1 MTRGLVPVTVGL
13 PIVSAMRIT
22 LPSGTEA
29 EIAEPADSDVESTMG
44 LVITPD
50 IFGLRPLFDDMVAR
64 LSSVWSMTVCAV
76 EPFPG
81 LDLGPDVEP
90 RMAAMSSLDDAV
102 HLRDLEEAA
111 DATGCERVGLLGFCM
126 GGMYCFK
133 SARSDRFA
141 KIASFYGMIRLPE
154 GWRGP
159 GQGEPLQHLA
169 AGHPE
174 RVLAII
180 GELDPYTPPDDVVA
194 LEATGVH
201 IVRYPDAEH
210 GFAHAP
216 ERPAHRPADAA
227 DAFQRAQTWLTS

>member
-1 MTRGLVPVTVGL
+1 
-13 PIVSAMRIT
+13 MRIT

-29 EIAEPADSDVESTMG
+29 EFAECTGDPSMG

-50 IFGLRPLFDDMVAR
+50 IFGLRPLFDDMVGR
-64 LSSVWSMTVCAV
+64 LSSVWSMNVCAV

-81 LDLGPDVEP
+81 LDLGDDVEP
-90 RMAAMSSLDDAV
+90 RFAAVPNLDDEN
-102 HLRDLEEAA
+102 HLRDLLEAA
-111 DATGCERVGLLGFCM
+111 DATECDRVGLIGFCM

-133 SARSDRFA
+133 AARSDRFA

-154 GWRGP
+154 AWKGP
-159 GQGEPLQHLA
+159 AQSEPLDHLA
-169 AGHPE
+169 AGHAD

-180 GELDPYTPPDDVVA
+180 GERDTYTPPDDVAA
-194 LEATGVH
+194 LEAAGVN
-201 IVRYPDAEH
+201 VARYPDAEH

-227 DAFQRAQTWLTS
+227 DAFQRAHTWLTT